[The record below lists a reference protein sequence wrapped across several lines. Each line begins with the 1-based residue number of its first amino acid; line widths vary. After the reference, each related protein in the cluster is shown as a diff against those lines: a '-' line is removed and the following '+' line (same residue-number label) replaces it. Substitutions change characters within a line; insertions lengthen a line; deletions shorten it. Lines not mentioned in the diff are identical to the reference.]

1 MNHVLN
7 WALASK
13 EVLPQGDAY
22 WNLKEKEVT
31 KHNATVPGLVMSLSC
46 LWNLHA
52 CWQKSF
58 RAENGMVQLSNHVM
72 FLTSEQK
79 IECCSFPT
87 ISLFLTSER
96 SLLSVNNIM
105 AGSGNI
111 EPTSPTIVYIRGS
124 YSVGAKD
131 ISKAQFNSLFKEFS

>member
-13 EVLPQGDAY
+13 EVPPQGDAY
-22 WNLKEKEVT
+22 WNLKEKE
-31 KHNATVPGLVMSLSC
+31 VMSLSC

-72 FLTSEQK
+72 FLTSEQN

-96 SLLSVNNIM
+96 TLLLLT
-105 AGSGNI
+105 
-111 EPTSPTIVYIRGS
+111 TSWLDLGI
-124 YSVGAKD
+124 
-131 ISKAQFNSLFKEFS
+131 